1 MKTKLKKGQFN
12 EEIAIPRICGQKF
25 SGGVTISP
33 KRKNKKIF
41 NNFLHKI

>member
-25 SGGVTISP
+25 SEGVKIIP
-33 KRKNKKIF
+33 KRTN
-41 NNFLHKI
+41 